1 MYESEHRL
9 NINKRLSKCGY
20 DKISTTMDKETF
32 IKFGDNHNTKLHVYY
47 RNRNKTNFV
56 VCIFQNIHLI
66 YNYRKEVIK

>member
-47 RNRNKTNFV
+47 RNRNKTNF
-56 VCIFQNIHLI
+56 CSMYFSKYPLDIQL
-66 YNYRKEVIK
+66 